1 MKSDAELVV
10 AVLRGDRKTYATLF
24 HRHERSVLAVAL
36 GVVRDCHLA
45 QDVVQDAFGTAYEK
59 LPSLRKPQ
67 SFGAWVRK
75 IARRRALDMA
85 RDRRT
90 MATNG
95 LLDTQV
101 ASPHNGNPDEAQRQL
116 LAAVL
121 CLPKHEQL
129 ALTLHYF
136 EGHPVK
142 TISQITGQ
150 PVGTVTMQLS
160 RARARLRRML
170 KETDDE

>member
-1 MKSDAELVV
+1 MKSDAELV
-10 AVLRGDRKTYATLF
+10 ATVLHGDRKTYATLF
-24 HRHERSVLAVAL
+24 RRHERSVLAVAL
-36 GVVRDCHLA
+36 GVVPDYHLA
-45 QDVVQDAFGTAYEK
+45 QDVVQETFTTAFEK
-59 LPSLRKPQ
+59 LATLRRPQ

-75 IARRRALDMA
+75 IARRAALDVA

-90 MATNG
+90 MAARES
-95 LLDTQV
+95 LDTQ
-101 ASPHNGNPDEAQRQL
+101 AAPPHNGNPDQDQRRL

-121 CLPKHEQL
+121 CLPRHEQL

-142 TISQITGQ
+142 TISRMTGR
-150 PVGTVTMQLS
+150 PVGTVTMRLS

-170 KETDDE
+170 KEIDDE